1 MSSELSTDKSLPLEG
16 ITVCDFTWIV
26 AGPQATRILA
36 DLGADVIKVEN
47 ESYID
52 SMRWGQ
58 QVDPENPSF
67 NGSGF
72 HNNFNRNKRGITAN
86 LHHPLGREVVERLIK
101 KSDIVIENYSA
112 GAFDRMGFSWDRIQE
127 LNPTAIYISLSGFGH
142 TGRDRSYITWGPTAA
157 AVSGCTQMS
166 GFPDKEPAGWGYSYL
181 DHTAGYYGAIAAL
194 MALHHRK
201 NTGESQ
207 YVDISQIET
216 GMVLTGVPLLD
227 YQVNSR
233 SYQRIGNRSR
243 YPAVAPH
250 NTYRCEQDKKGRD
263 SWIAITV
270 EETPQWNALCDL
282 IGDPR
287 LKDDPRFK
295 DNESRKKNED
305 VLDEILNEFTVE
317 NEAQS
322 LMYRLQSIGVPAGL
336 CQPTDDKMGS
346 DEQLLF
352 RDFYPSAP
360 HDHLGEHRYE
370 GYPAKFSD
378 ARWKMERGAP
388 LLGQDTFEVL
398 TNLLGYSP
406 EEVANMIAELAV

>member
-1 MSSELSTDKSLPLEG
+1 
-16 ITVCDFTWIV
+16 
-26 AGPQATRILA
+26 
-36 DLGADVIKVEN
+36 
-47 ESYID
+47 
-52 SMRWGQ
+52 
-58 QVDPENPSF
+58 
-67 NGSGF
+67 
-72 HNNFNRNKRGITAN
+72 
-86 LHHPLGREVVERLIK
+86 
-101 KSDIVIENYSA
+101 
-112 GAFDRMGFSWDRIQE
+112 MGFSWDRIQE

-250 NTYRCEQDKKGRD
+250 NTYRCKQDNKGRD
-263 SWIAITV
+263 SWIAIVV
-270 EETPQWNALCDL
+270 EETLQWNALCDL

-287 LKDDPRFK
+287 LRDDPRFK

-336 CQPTDDKMGS
+336 CQRTDDKMGS

-352 RDFYPSAP
+352 REFYPSAP

-388 LLGQDTFEVL
+388 LLGQDTFDVL